1 MSSRFRYTARRAR
14 CGLTSCNPITC
25 MCMSTMRRVRR
36 SADCA
41 VLHAWNAWGALTL
54 RHCPFRHPKHRSVG
68 YVDTLGAWSTTYL
81 PCMPIAPLTRHLP
94 TVPPSTGSCRRAALR
109 CRGAGGAG
117 MTSCRRCPIIGLTGP
132 TGAGKGV
139 VSGICRRWGI
149 PSIDTDAVY
158 HALLEPPSACFDGL
172 VASFGTGICNPDG
185 TLNRPALSAIVFAP
199 GASDKLE
206 LLNRITHGFV
216 LTRCGRCAGR
226 RRRRVPCRPG
236 GCAPAIRVRLLTGS
250 ATGYWLYSP
259 HWTHACAASWHGTTF
274 PECCPCPFAGTEAG

>member
-1 MSSRFRYTARRAR
+1 
-14 CGLTSCNPITC
+14 
-25 MCMSTMRRVRR
+25 
-36 SADCA
+36 
-41 VLHAWNAWGALTL
+41 
-54 RHCPFRHPKHRSVG
+54 
-68 YVDTLGAWSTTYL
+68 
-81 PCMPIAPLTRHLP
+81 
-94 TVPPSTGSCRRAALR
+94 
-109 CRGAGGAG
+109 

-216 LTRCGRCAGR
+216 LDKVRTLCRAQEEAG
-226 RRRRVPCRPG
+226 
-236 GCAPAIRVRLLTGS
+236 APAVLVDAPCYTSPALTGS

-259 HWTHACAASWHGTTF
+259 HRTHACAASCTGRHF